1 MQDKVY
7 SGIHKL
13 PSGDAP
19 DTIVDGCLVL
29 EGGAF
34 RGVYT
39 AGVLDAFM
47 EAGLNFQCTVGVSA
61 GAMNGVNYV
70 AGQIGR
76 SARVILNYRHD
87 SRYVGLAAL
96 KKNRGI
102 VGFDFA
108 LNEVNQ
114 IIPFNDQRF
123 YDKKRRFVAVAT
135 NCLTGEPA
143 YLDRDTCG
151 DIYSAVQASAS
162 MPYISRIVDVEGVP
176 CLDGGC
182 SVKIPYQ
189 WAIDQGYQKI
199 VVVRTR
205 NDYFRY
211 RETDNRAL
219 AERVYRRYPQLV
231 EMLKTSNARYNQS
244 CEALMRLRKAGR
256 LFMVSP
262 SLVMTLNRMEADVE
276 KLGSFYHLGYRDG
289 KNAIEPLRAYLNA

>member
-76 SARVILNYRHD
+76 SARVILSYRHD

-114 IIPFNDQRF
+114 IIPFNDQR
-123 YDKKRRFVAVAT
+123 
-135 NCLTGEPA
+135 
-143 YLDRDTCG
+143 
-151 DIYSAVQASAS
+151 S
-162 MPYISRIVDVEGVP
+162 
-176 CLDGGC
+176 
-182 SVKIPYQ
+182 
-189 WAIDQGYQKI
+189 
-199 VVVRTR
+199 
-205 NDYFRY
+205 
-211 RETDNRAL
+211 
-219 AERVYRRYPQLV
+219 
-231 EMLKTSNARYNQS
+231 
-244 CEALMRLRKAGR
+244 
-256 LFMVSP
+256 
-262 SLVMTLNRMEADVE
+262 
-276 KLGSFYHLGYRDG
+276 
-289 KNAIEPLRAYLNA
+289 